1 MNWYNQL
8 DDMTYGFVSDNQE
21 GRQKSSLIIKR
32 YLYFLV
38 YADSANASSDLLL
51 NGFKIY
57 FIVNMTHQV

>member
-1 MNWYNQL
+1 
-8 DDMTYGFVSDNQE
+8 MTYGFVSDNQE